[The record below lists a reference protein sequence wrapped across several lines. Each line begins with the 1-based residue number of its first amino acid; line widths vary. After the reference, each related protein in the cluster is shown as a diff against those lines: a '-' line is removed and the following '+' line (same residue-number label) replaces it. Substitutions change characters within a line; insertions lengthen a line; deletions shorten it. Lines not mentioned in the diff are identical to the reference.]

1 MNIGAV
7 LARVANPRDL
17 KAELRISEVMAR
29 DLALRQP
36 VSVDTRNGVIAGHV
50 SRIDPA
56 VENGTVTVDVTFTEP
71 LPSSAR
77 LDQSVDAV
85 IEIERLE
92 NVVFLER
99 PTGAQSASSGNLFVV
114 ESDGELASRRSV
126 RFGRGSVNYIEIVEG
141 LQVGEQVILSDTAG
155 YTQYKQIELR

>member
-1 MNIGAV
+1 M
-7 LARVANPRDL
+7 
-17 KAELRISEVMAR
+17 
-29 DLALRQP
+29 
-36 VSVDTRNGVIAGHV
+36 
-50 SRIDPA
+50 
-56 VENGTVTVDVTFTEP
+56 DVTFTEP

-99 PTGAQSASSGNLFVV
+99 PTGAQSASSGNLFVL
-114 ESDGELASRRSV
+114 ENDGDIASRRSV